1 MDVQPTLFLLQYL
14 AMTDWHTESLHKAT
28 IDFASNSRFTTDDFT
43 SHPFIHILPTTLPIT
58 ITDQYL
64 EAGHRLEVAP
74 DFDNL
79 AVDALVAALCRRSF

>member
-43 SHPFIHILPTTLPIT
+43 SHPFIHILLLIFNTSDRIT
-58 ITDQYL
+58 SY
-64 EAGHRLEVAP
+64 
-74 DFDNL
+74 NY
-79 AVDALVAALCRRSF
+79 